1 MEEEKREEEE
11 EKLRTLIEKLDKI
24 DQDPEVRKLG
34 EEYKQKY
41 GTLTEED
48 LRKTFTI

>member
-1 MEEEKREEEE
+1 MEEEKRKEE
-11 EKLRTLIEKLDKI
+11 EKLRTLIEKLDMI
-24 DQDPEVRKLG
+24 DQDPEVRELG
-34 EEYKQKY
+34 EEYRQKY